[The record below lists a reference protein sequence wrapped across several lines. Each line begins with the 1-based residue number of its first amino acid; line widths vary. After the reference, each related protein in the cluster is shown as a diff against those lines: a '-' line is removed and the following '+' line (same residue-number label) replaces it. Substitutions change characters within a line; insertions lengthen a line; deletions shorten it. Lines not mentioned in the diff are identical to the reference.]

1 MPMEKVVMRMVARTV
16 AGLPGNA
23 GRRAPVAGLSSQRR
37 LHETSRRHAPAHAVG
52 GREAAQGG
60 RQADPGPREFEGGPS
75 VRGDGRLDTPLTHTR
90 LATTAM
96 WLCQGLALPRCS
108 RRITAPAAWGDGDG
122 SGRANQ
128 DKSRVV
134 HTLAELRFALSV
146 LGVGAGALI
155 LGRKVSSPGA
165 PLADELGADIR

>member
-1 MPMEKVVMRMVARTV
+1 MDKAVTRMVARTV
-16 AGLPGNA
+16 AVLPGNA
-23 GRRAPVAGLSSQRR
+23 GRRASVAGLSSQRR

-52 GREAAQGG
+52 GREASQGG
-60 RQADPGPREFEGGPS
+60 RQAGPGPSECEVGPA
-75 VRGDGRLDTPLTHTR
+75 VRGDGRLETPLTHTR

-146 LGVGAGALI
+146 LGVGAGALM
-155 LGRKVSSPGA
+155 LGRKVSSSGA
-165 PLADELGADIR
+165 PLADEQGADIR